1 MTAPE
6 EDTPRRL
13 TRRDALAALA
23 AGGVGLGGS
32 AVLLSEGLDDAP
44 TEGDLD
50 DNAIET
56 LVAVAEA
63 VYPSA
68 VQVEDSFVRTY
79 VSGLPPERQ
88 EGTVDAVAALDAGTR
103 RLTGSRFAAV
113 PSASKR
119 RSVLRRLGVDRAR
132 SAPDG
137 TPPER
142 ILYHLVN
149 SLLYALFSS
158 PRGGD
163 LVGIENPAG
172 HPGGYEAYSRSP
184 NND

>member
-1 MTAPE
+1 VTAPAE
-6 EDTPRRL
+6 ETRL

-32 AVLLSEGLDDAP
+32 AVLLSEGLEDSAG
-44 TEGDLD
+44 GDLD
-50 DNAIET
+50 DDAIET
-56 LVAVAEA
+56 LGAVAEA

-68 VQVEDSFVRTY
+68 VQAEDSFVRTY
-79 VSGLPPERQ
+79 VRGLPPERR
-88 EGTVDAVAALDAGTR
+88 EGMADAVTALDAGAR
-103 RLTGSRFAAV
+103 RLTGRRFAAL

-149 SLLYALFSS
+149 SLLYTLFSS
-158 PRGGD
+158 PRGGE

-172 HPGGYEAYSRSP
+172 YPGGYGAFSRHP
-184 NND
+184 EDDD

>member
-1 MTAPE
+1 MTDPE
-6 EDTPRRL
+6 ADTPRRL

-23 AGGVGLGGS
+23 VGGVGLGGS
-32 AVLLSEGLDDAP
+32 AVLVSEETEDA
-44 TEGDLD
+44 TVDGDLGD
-50 DNAIET
+50 KAIAT

-68 VQVEDSFVRTY
+68 VDVEEAFVRTY
-79 VSGLPPERQ
+79 VGGLPSERRAGMA
-88 EGTVDAVAALDAGTR
+88 EAVAALDAGAR
-103 RLTGSRFAAV
+103 RLTGSRFAAI
-113 PSASKR
+113 PAATKR

-149 SLLYALFSS
+149 SLLYELFSS

-172 HPGGYEAYSRSP
+172 YPGGYGAYSRPP
-184 NND
+184 NDD

>member
-1 MTAPE
+1 MTDPE
-6 EDTPRRL
+6 ADTPQRL

-23 AGGVGLGGS
+23 VGGVGLGGS
-32 AVLLSEGLDDAP
+32 AVLVSEVPEDA
-44 TEGDLD
+44 TVDSDLGDE
-50 DNAIET
+50 AIAT

-68 VQVEDSFVRTY
+68 VQADESFVSTY
-79 VSGLPPERQ
+79 ARGLPSERRAGMA
-88 EGTVDAVAALDAGTR
+88 EAVAALDDGAT
-103 RLTGSRFAAV
+103 RLTGSRFAAI

-172 HPGGYEAYSRSP
+172 YPGGYEAYSRSP
-184 NND
+184 NDD

>member
-13 TRRDALAALA
+13 TRRDALAALV
-23 AGGVGLGGS
+23 AGGLGLGGS
-32 AVLLSEGLDDAP
+32 AVIVSEGVDDAP
-44 TEGDLD
+44 LEGDLGD
-50 DNAIET
+50 DAMET

-68 VQVEDSFVRTY
+68 VQVEDSFVSTY
-79 VSGLPPERQ
+79 VRGLPSDRRAGMVE
-88 EGTVDAVAALDAGTR
+88 AVEALDDGAR
-103 RLTGSRFAAV
+103 RLTGSQFAAL

-172 HPGGYEAYSRSP
+172 YPGGYGAFSRTP
-184 NND
+184 NDD